1 MSKERI
7 GSRLSGAA
15 FTRGMLA
22 DQEKAAVL
30 REFGGQGLIT
40 DVLGVI
46 GDGKEATVYCCAAD
60 ASTGVELL
68 AAKVYRAQ
76 KFRAFAR
83 ARDYSSARVVLDA
96 RKGRA
101 MKAGTEKGRRMAH
114 HAWIDWEWETLC
126 ALHDAGVSVPSP
138 LAASDDA
145 ILMEY
150 VGDREGPAPQLRHV
164 ELSIEQARS
173 ALERLLQD
181 VERMLDVHRVHGD
194 LSAYNVLWWQERPV
208 IIDVPQSVDLHASR
222 DGLAHLLRDVRN
234 LERYFARYG
243 LSSGGF
249 AASAWRRYLRG
260 ELGG

>member
-76 KFRAFAR
+76 KFRAFAH
-83 ARDYSSARVVLDA
+83 ARDYAGARVVLDV

-101 MKAGTEKGRRMAH
+101 MKAGTEKGSPKAT
-114 HAWIDWEWETLC
+114 AATVVCEWPTLL
-126 ALHDAGVSVPSP
+126 ALHDAQQSGSNLRVIHVVDQGLPRD
-138 LAASDDA
+138 LQC
-145 ILMEY
+145 I
-150 VGDREGPAPQLRHV
+150 VIQGD
-164 ELSIEQARS
+164 ARS
-173 ALERLLQD
+173 DNAPILQ
-181 VERMLDVHRVHGD
+181 
-194 LSAYNVLWWQERPV
+194 
-208 IIDVPQSVDLHASR
+208 
-222 DGLAHLLRDVRN
+222 
-234 LERYFARYG
+234 
-243 LSSGGF
+243 
-249 AASAWRRYLRG
+249 
-260 ELGG
+260 

>member
-7 GSRLSGAA
+7 GSPLSGAA

-60 ASTGVELL
+60 PSTGVELL
-68 AAKVYRAQ
+68 AAKVYRAR

-83 ARDYSSARVVLDA
+83 ARAYAGSRVVLDA
-96 RKGRA
+96 RAGRA
-101 MKAGTEKGRRMAH
+101 MKTRTEKGRRMAH
-114 HAWIDWEWETLC
+114 HAWIEWEWETLC
-126 ALHDAGVSVPSP
+126 LLHDAGVGVPNP

-150 VGDREGPAPQLRHV
+150 VGDRGGAAPKLRHV
-164 ELSIEQARS
+164 ELTPLQARA
-173 ALERLLQD
+173 ALERLLAD
-181 VERMLDVHRVHGD
+181 VERMLDCHRVHGD

-208 IIDVPQSVDLHASR
+208 IIDVPQSVDLHASH
-222 DGLAHLLRDVRN
+222 DGYLHLLRDVQN
-234 LERYFARYG
+234 LDRYFARYG
-243 LSSGGF
+243 LSVGDF
-249 AASAWRRYLRG
+249 AERTWRSYLRG
-260 ELGG
+260 QLGR